1 MDAIQIISPLIGVV
15 LGGFLTGTGAYMR
28 ARVERKR
35 MVAQALSDLLE
46 VRHHVVGIEVVMRE
60 VRARVKVPEEE
71 IPDLRVVI
79 DTLFQVDDAVH
90 KRYDEAVS
98 LLAGIDPLLAFEMR
112 AKNTAPSLLAAIRG
126 LSVTSGVT
134 PLQIESFETML
145 RSVVTPALDSAVLEL
160 ARHHSF
166 VTNRRVKKLVANA
179 GQVPRE
185 LAAIFNNVANLA
197 AETPPQT

>member
-15 LGGFLTGTGAYMR
+15 LGGFLTGIGAYLR

-46 VRHHVVGIEVVMRE
+46 VRHHVVGIEVVVRE
-60 VRARVKVPEEE
+60 IRARVKVPEEE
-71 IPDLRVVI
+71 IPDLRAVI
-79 DTLFQVDDAVH
+79 DKLFSVDEAVH

-126 LSVTSGVT
+126 FSVTSGAT

-145 RSVVTPALDSAVLEL
+145 QSVVTPALDSAVLEL

-166 VTNRRVKKLVANA
+166 VTYRRVKKLVANA
-179 GQVPRE
+179 GQVPQE
-185 LAAIFNNVANLA
+185 LAEIFNNVANLA
-197 AETPPQT
+197 VETPPQT